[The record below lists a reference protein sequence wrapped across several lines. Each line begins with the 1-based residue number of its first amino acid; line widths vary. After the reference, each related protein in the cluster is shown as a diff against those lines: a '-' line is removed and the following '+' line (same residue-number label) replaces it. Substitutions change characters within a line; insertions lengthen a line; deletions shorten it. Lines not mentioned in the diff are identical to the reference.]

1 MSKAGDF
8 PFQIF
13 FKQRNR
19 HKQNEKTNKQT
30 YPVISSRFVAN
41 QYILQS
47 DWLRGFALKN
57 WELKCLETYFSFHS
71 VLFSAGLKLSGRTF
85 HATIGKLSYAWQHLW
100 NKFVYIFSSS
110 DCL

>member
-47 DWLRGFALKN
+47 D
-57 WELKCLETYFSFHS
+57 
-71 VLFSAGLKLSGRTF
+71 
-85 HATIGKLSYAWQHLW
+85 
-100 NKFVYIFSSS
+100 
-110 DCL
+110 